1 MTATAERIDEKLREL
16 PHDSVRRRVLECA
29 RRFKS
34 SWVELGR
41 MLCDVKRD
49 ALWREWGFKSFDA
62 YCAKE
67 LFIRKA
73 TADKLTASYGF
84 IERHEPAVARG
95 GGEDGDEARP
105 PPSFEVIEVLSRAEA
120 AGRLPE
126 GGWRELRDDILERPP
141 TPAAL
146 SRQLSE
152 RFGPPP
158 RADPPPEGERL
169 ARLAAAA
176 RRLAA
181 ACASEEAVPSAV
193 AERAKAL
200 AEDLAELAE
209 S

>member
-1 MTATAERIDEKLREL
+1 VTAAAEKIQSRLDDL
-16 PHDSVRRRVLECA
+16 PAGSMRRRVLECA
-29 RRFKS
+29 RQFKS

-41 MLCDVKRD
+41 MLSEVKRD

-73 TADKLTASYGF
+73 TADKLTLSYGF
-84 IERHEPAVARG
+84 IERHEPSVARG
-95 GGEDGDEARP
+95 GGDAEARP
-105 PPSFEVIEVLSRAEA
+105 APSFEVIEVLSRAEA
-120 AGRLPE
+120 SGRLPE
-126 GGWRELRDDILERPP
+126 DGWREMREDIFERPP

-152 RFGPPP
+152 KYGPEP
-158 RADPPPEGERL
+158 RSEPPPEEERL
-169 ARLAAAA
+169 TRLAAVA

-181 ACASEEAVPSAV
+181 SCASEEGVPSAV

-200 AEDLAELAE
+200 AEDLQELLQG
-209 S
+209 